1 MLAPLDVITHSPLV
15 SPQVTDESN
24 ISVQEGLLHAPMI
37 MPSLAQTVMHEQ
49 FENIGTQLIAP
60 ELLEVVDTP
69 LDELVVDK
77 PELLED
83 AAISPLELDD
93 VELPE
98 LLELDVVEVEVEP
111 LDELLLEE
119 ELVEV

>member
-1 MLAPLDVITHSPLV
+1 M
-15 SPQVTDESN
+15 
-24 ISVQEGLLHAPMI
+24 HAPMI